1 MKSCFWTLH
10 FTQQRKGKTIS
21 SKCIVKK
28 KKKKKCSN
36 CWEQRLLLLEIPHKT
51 CLRKSGFRKYVSVS
65 QLWTCIHSYVR
76 VMTSLTFN
84 LELIYSFSNL
94 VVTAACLSLYILFK
108 DLYYR
113 DDLCICCV
121 FWWLRILVNS
131 FSRRCERQENIG
143 IEFTAASTW
152 IEDMV
157 LSWNIFWVE
166 LDCIYV
172 LLTWL
177 TAVQALFV
185 SCDNVDQFLFFK
197 TRVKKV
203 LKVQLDVME
212 YKVL

>member
-1 MKSCFWTLH
+1 MRAEAFVTWN
-10 FTQQRKGKTIS
+10 S
-21 SKCIVKK
+21 SQNIF
-28 KKKKKCSN
+28 
-36 CWEQRLLLLEIPHKT
+36 
-51 CLRKSGFRKYVSVS
+51 LRKSGLRKYVSVS

-76 VMTSLTFN
+76 VMMPLNFN
-84 LELIYSFSNL
+84 LEIIYPFSNL
-94 VVTAACLSLYILFK
+94 VVTAAFLSLYVHFK
-108 DLYYR
+108 DSYYR

-121 FWWLRILVNS
+121 FWWLWILVNS
-131 FSRRCERQENIG
+131 FSRRCERQENTG

-157 LSWNIFWVE
+157 LSWSIFWVG
-166 LDCIYV
+166 LDCIYI